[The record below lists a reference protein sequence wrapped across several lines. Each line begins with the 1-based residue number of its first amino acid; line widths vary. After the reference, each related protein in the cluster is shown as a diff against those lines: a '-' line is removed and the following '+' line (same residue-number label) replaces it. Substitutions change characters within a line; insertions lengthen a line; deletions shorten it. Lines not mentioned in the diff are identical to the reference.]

1 VARREVQ
8 KILVIK
14 LSALG
19 DFVLA
24 LAAMK
29 KIRQA
34 HPKAH
39 ISLLTTPPFEGLAKA
54 SPYFNAVFTDG
65 RPENFAQWI
74 ALRTRLR
81 AVGYTRVYDLQ
92 TSSHS
97 NRIFQVLRPN
107 PPPWSGIAFGCSLP
121 HKNPLRNG
129 MHTLE
134 RQADQL
140 MYAGIWP
147 DAPTEPGSAPAPDLS
162 WVLAK
167 APGERAA
174 AVGVKPKPYVMFV
187 PGGSANRP
195 EKRWPVERYGELAR
209 ILYARGLD
217 IVIIGGPQESAL
229 AQAIQRQVPRARD
242 LTGRTDFAS
251 IAVLGAKAA
260 LAIGNDTGPLHLAA
274 AAGAPTVVLFSSV
287 SDPALSAPRG
297 KVAVLQAANLSQ
309 LAVAKVAQAAA
320 ALLPSRQGAA

>member
-1 VARREVQ
+1 MPRREVQ

-34 HPKAH
+34 HPKA
-39 ISLLTTPPFEGLAKA
+39 
-54 SPYFNAVFTDG
+54 VWTDG
-65 RPENFAQWI
+65 RPEGFAQWV
-74 ALRTRLR
+74 ALRKRLR
-81 AVGYTRVYDLQ
+81 AANFNRVYDLQ
-92 TSSHS
+92 TSGHS
-97 NRIFQVLRPN
+97 NRIFQVMRPH
-107 PPPWSGIAFGCSLP
+107 PPAWSGIAFGAALP
-121 HKNPLRNG
+121 HGNPLRNG

-147 DAPTEPGSAPAPDLS
+147 DAPTEPGTAPPPDLA
-162 WVLAK
+162 WVLSGPSGARPPS
-167 APGERAA
+167 A
-174 AVGVKPKPYVMFV
+174 GVKPKPYAMFV
-187 PGGSANRP
+187 PGGSAHRP
-195 EKRWPVERYGELAR
+195 EKRWPVEKYGELAR
-209 ILYARGLD
+209 ILYSRGLD
-217 IVIIGGPQESAL
+217 VVIIGGPQESAL
-229 AQAIQRQVPRARD
+229 AQAIQRQVPGARD

-260 LAIGNDTGPLHLAA
+260 LAVGNDTGPLHLAA
-274 AAGAPTVVLFSSV
+274 AAGAPTVVLFSSA

-297 KVAVLQAANLSQ
+297 KVAVLQAPK
-309 LAVAKVAQAAA
+309 LAELPVAKVAQAAA
-320 ALLPSRQGAA
+320 SLLPSGRGAA

>member
-1 VARREVQ
+1 MPRRGVER
-8 KILVIK
+8 ILVIK

-29 KIRQA
+29 HIRQA

-39 ISLLTTPPFEGLAKA
+39 ITLLTTPPFEALAKA
-54 SPYFNAVFTDG
+54 SPYFNAVETDG
-65 RPENFAQWI
+65 RPENFNQWM

-81 AVGYTRVYDLQ
+81 AAGYARVYDLQ
-92 TSSHS
+92 TSSQT
-97 NRIFQVLRPN
+97 NRIFQLLRPG
-107 PPPWSGIAFGCSLP
+107 PPPWSGIAFGCSMP
-121 HKNPLRNG
+121 HRNPMRNH

-147 DAPTEPGSAPAPDLS
+147 DAPTETGTAPPPDLS
-162 WVLAK
+162 WVLTDDSGRPI
-167 APGERAA
+167 PGAA
-174 AVGVKPKPYVMFV
+174 TNKPYALFV
-187 PGGSANRP
+187 PGGSAHRP
-195 EKRWPVERYGELAR
+195 EKRWPVENYGELAR

-217 IVIIGGPQESAL
+217 IVVIGGPQETSL
-229 AQAIQRQVPRARD
+229 AQQIQRAAPRTRD

-251 IAVLGAKAA
+251 IARLGARAA
-260 LAIGNDTGPLHLAA
+260 LAVGNDTGPLHLAA
-274 AAGAPTVVLFSSV
+274 AAGAPTVVLFSNA

-297 KVAVLQAANLSQ
+297 KVAVLQAAK
-309 LAVAKVAQAAA
+309 LADLPVAKVAQAAA
-320 ALLPSRQGAA
+320 SVLPQP